1 MLCEVTVN
9 QIHIKKKNFLKK
21 KLDLSELSPNVN
33 SLDIDKKL
41 LLKNLTEKL
50 VLFSALPLEVWT
62 LCLDLT
68 FLHLISLF
76 FTCLRVLIPSSSLL
90 IDFFSHCNFT
100 SLFCFKRVSIPPPRN
115 LSCVLQMRDTLSS
128 DLLCSALC

>member
-9 QIHIKKKNFLKK
+9 QIHKKNLKK
-21 KLDLSELSPNVN
+21 ILDLSELSPNVN
-33 SLDIDKKL
+33 SLDIDQKTFAE
-41 LLKNLTEKL
+41 NLTKKL

-76 FTCLRVLIPSSSLL
+76 FTCHRVLISSSSLQL
-90 IDFFSHCNFT
+90 DFFSRCIFI
-100 SLFCFKRVSIPPPRN
+100 SVFCFKRVSIRSSRN
-115 LSCVLQMRDTLSS
+115 LSCVLQMCDTLSS